1 MRHIHCSTPVSV
13 TYGVFSRQPLYW
25 SYEIVQDK
33 GCLEQV
39 NLNRTNSRLYCVCSR
54 IRRVRTPDL
63 VSAMASLTC
72 ANLTASKSSLAGR
85 RINCARGRT

>member
-1 MRHIHCSTPVSV
+1 MRHIRCSITVRAI
-13 TYGVFSRQPLYW
+13 YGVFGRQPLYW

-39 NLNRTNSRLYCVCSR
+39 DLNRTNKRLHRVCSCT
-54 IRRVRTPDL
+54 RRVRTPFV

-85 RINCARGRT
+85 RINCARGET